1 MDGDF
6 DWFMEGLMKA
16 EARIEKYYH
25 QVPVAGIRDPV
36 FRERVYCYEL
46 YHQLRNVLG
55 DNFPYKLYGEVDK
68 VGHPT
73 IQYFLG
79 AKKPD
84 FVIHVPGDMTHNLVV
99 IAVKS
104 VMVKDKLY
112 KLKKDLRTL
121 QGFLDKA
128 KYYRGIM
135 LVYGN
140 GEFDLP
146 KSIRS
151 EVDKLSKEYEKR
163 ILLVWHRGPGE
174 EPVVI

>member
-6 DWFMEGLMKA
+6 DWFMECLTRAGAK
-16 EARIEKYYH
+16 IQSYYH
-25 QVPVAGIRDPV
+25 RIPVAGLRDPV

-46 YHQLRNVLG
+46 YHQLRNVSG
-55 DNFPYKLYGEVDK
+55 DDFPYKLYGEVDK

-84 FVIHVPGDMTHNLVV
+84 FIVHKPGDMKHNLVV
-99 IAVKS
+99 VEVKP
-104 VMVKDKLY
+104 VTVKYELDELRED
-112 KLKKDLRTL
+112 LKTL

-146 KSIRS
+146 ENIRL
-151 EVDKLSKEYEKR
+151 EVDELSKEYERR
-163 ILLVWHRGPGE
+163 ILLVWHRGPRE